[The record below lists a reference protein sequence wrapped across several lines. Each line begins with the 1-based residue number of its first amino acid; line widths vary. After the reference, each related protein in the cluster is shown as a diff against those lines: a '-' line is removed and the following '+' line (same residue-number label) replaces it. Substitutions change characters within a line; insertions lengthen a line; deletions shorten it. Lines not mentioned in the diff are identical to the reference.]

1 MYLWLI
7 KRRSRSLL
15 YGCFIWALIILI
27 FQVAFYLSSI
37 TRFSMQNQILKIVLS
52 IKLIS
57 KFFSLDREST
67 YVDFFCM
74 AWKIPACWD
83 WISWSN
89 LLRVMKNYRR
99 PPACGW
105 LFVEEIIH
113 RRCPRSWDPDR
124 PANLGNNFSNPI
136 IIRLR
141 WGCYTCQVAV
151 SYSVVMGRT
160 MFNVRCP
167 FDWILK

>member
-1 MYLWLI
+1 MLHFVTPYIIENCICEWLKKEAI
-7 KRRSRSLL
+7 EPTWWPWLFLFFRYRKLFRPSN
-15 YGCFIWALIILI
+15 W
-27 FQVAFYLSSI
+27 FQD
-37 TRFSMQNQILKIVLS
+37 
-52 IKLIS
+52 
-57 KFFSLDREST
+57 FFSLDREST

-160 MFNVRCP
+160 MFNVQCP

>member
-1 MYLWLI
+1 MAVSFGHWLFWFFKLHFI
-7 KRRSRSLL
+7 SFQLL
-15 YGCFIWALIILI
+15 APPCKIRYWKLFCPSNW
-27 FQVAFYLSSI
+27 FQD
-37 TRFSMQNQILKIVLS
+37 
-52 IKLIS
+52 
-57 KFFSLDREST
+57 FFSLDREST

-160 MFNVRCP
+160 MFNVQCP